1 MPIIVFFIS
10 ILALEHHVQAQP
22 VFKLNTIQDTYSYP
36 LNSYIQIFED
46 SLGLFNID
54 QVASKPFASRFSPLS
69 QTTLRNARSVYW
81 LKISLKN
88 NLSQDTKWI
97 LHVGY
102 INEATLFTP
111 KPNKGWSSQK
121 SGKFVPISQQEITE
135 GRDSQFSILLKR
147 NTTHTYFLKV
157 ANVDARLPR
166 IQANL
171 HSYYRW
177 HRLISRR
184 NLVQGLFHGFLWVL
198 ALYYVFI
205 YLVMKENV
213 YIHFSLYIVCNSIY
227 FLSVHGFLNETIF
240 GEAPRLNEFAWY
252 ATVQFAFVAYF
263 QLLRGFFH
271 TKAFIPRW
279 DKIVSRW
286 SSIRLISIPI
296 GLIILLVT
304 FNVNRINWIIICSI
318 LIDIALSLVVL
329 WKLRTQPVHFLGYF
343 FFGILLYIIGV
354 VTTIVIFLQDTSA
367 SILTQP
373 IQAGICLQLLC
384 YAIGLG
390 MRFRYNE
397 LQKREHQKILISE
410 LKAHQEIFKQVN
422 RDLEEKVEER
432 TQEVAAK
439 NTRLEAQ
446 NHVLQEQKDRLES
459 LNNLKAKLF
468 SIISHDLRSPIN
480 SIQGVLHLMNSDA
493 LSQEEVKML
502 SKNLNNQVQITQ
514 NLLDN
519 LLYWSKLQMQ
529 GLQLNNTQV
538 NLFQVVDNTLHLFR
552 ASNPKSLD
560 IQNYVREDLEVWA
573 DANMLALVIRN
584 LVANAMKF
592 TPEKGQVI
600 VDAQPIENQFIK
612 IAITD
617 TGIGITPED
626 LPKIF
631 DLKSHFTKPGT
642 SQEKGTGLGLML
654 CKEFVEKQQGSIWV
668 ESVLHQGSS
677 FYFTLPVQPFHK
689 SQPHHIS

>member
-1 MPIIVFFIS
+1 M
-10 ILALEHHVQAQP
+10 LAFGYGVQAQSIL
-22 VFKLNTIQDTYSYP
+22 KLSNVQNTYSYP
-36 LNSYIQIFED
+36 LNAYIQIFED
-46 SLGLFNID
+46 SLGLFNIN
-54 QVASKPFASRFSPLS
+54 QVSSKAFTPKFTLLSTTPLQSP
-69 QTTLRNARSVYW
+69 RSVYW
-81 LKISLKN
+81 LKVSLKN

-102 INEATLFTP
+102 TNQTILFS
-111 KPNKGWSSQK
+111 KLPNGNWNIQK
-121 SGKFVPISQQEITE
+121 SGKFVARGEKEITE
-135 GRDSQFSILLKR
+135 GRDTQFPIFLKH
-147 NTTHTYFLKV
+147 NTTYTYFLKV
-157 ANVDARLPR
+157 TNVDARLPK
-166 IQANL
+166 IQTDL
-171 HSYYRW
+171 HSYYYW
-177 HRLISRR
+177 HRTISRR

-213 YIHFSLYIVCNSIY
+213 YIHFSFYIICNSIY
-227 FLSVHGFLNETIF
+227 FLSVNGFLNETIF
-240 GEAPRLNEFAWY
+240 SQYPKLNEFAWY
-252 ATVQFAFVAYF
+252 TTVQFAFIAYF

-271 TKAFIPRW
+271 TRAFIPKW

-286 SSIRLISIPI
+286 IKIRLISIPI

-304 FNVNRINWIIICSI
+304 FNVNRINWIIISSV
-318 LIDIALSLVVL
+318 LIDIVLSLMVL
-329 WKLRTQPVHFLGYF
+329 WKLRSQPVHFLGYF
-343 FFGILLYIIGV
+343 FFGILLFVIGV
-354 VTTIVIFLQDTSA
+354 VTTIAVFLQDTSA
-367 SILTQP
+367 SILPHP
-373 IQAGICLQLLC
+373 IQAGISLQILC

-422 RDLEEKVEER
+422 KDLEAKVEER
-432 TQEVAAK
+432 TQEVALK

-446 NHVLQEQKDRLES
+446 NKVLYKQTNRLES

-493 LSQEEVKML
+493 LSQDEVKML
-502 SKNLNNQVQITQ
+502 SKSLNNQVQITQ

-529 GLQLNNTQV
+529 GLQLNNTQI

-560 IQNYVREDLEVWA
+560 IQNCVDEAIEVWA
-573 DANMLALVIRN
+573 DANMLALVVRN

-592 TPEKGQVI
+592 TPEGGKV
-600 VDAQPIENQFIK
+600 VVNAHLIENKFVK
-612 IAITD
+612 IEVKD
-617 TGIGITPED
+617 TGVGITAED

-631 DLKSHFTKPGT
+631 DLESHFTKPGT

-654 CKEFVEKQQGSIWV
+654 CKEFVEKQQGRIWV
-668 ESVLHQGSS
+668 ESVLNQGSS
-677 FYFTLPVQPFHK
+677 FYFTLPAY
-689 SQPHHIS
+689 HIHIPKPNTVS